1 MRWNS
6 DGGSEGQNL
15 LVKLAVAEVRA
26 ELQAEREAATQR
38 AAVVLSEWQAQL
50 AEVTANAAT
59 AAEAAALGAVETL
72 AANIEQ
78 SVALSV
84 HHDKLLAAAVDAAR
98 NAANTVADKDTEWTA
113 AHKELMERSALVQ
126 DTSAK
131 VAELQQVAAALQTG
145 AAATNTALQTAEAT
159 AVAERA
165 ALQQQ
170 LACDLE
176 RVASTAERATAQMNT
191 ANENRLAAWAAELKG
206 QAAVA
211 ARAAA
216 AERAVLSEGVKAV
229 ESELAGA
236 RAALGV
242 RKGKGGGLGTGIGD
256 LKLRLEHCERVAGAQ
271 ASMLQ
276 LMQMRQRRHAV
287 CAVMR
292 ITYRQQRRQ
301 AWWRFRQAIGAVTQQ
316 EQRVEAQR
324 RASGLLLQAVRKA
337 ATRRKWQQW
346 CGAVALVRRQDAAYE
361 GAAVLLRLQL
371 RRAFNQMVQQQ
382 QEAHQHATL
391 DRMNTL
397 ERELLTQHQVL
408 RVLIEQ
414 HQQQQQQHQEH
425 LQLVQR
431 QQQEQHQQMQHSHQQ
446 QQQQFMQ
453 LQLQFLE
460 QQQLVQQLCMQQ
472 GQRQHQCQP
481 QQLPL
486 SPKHGSDVPEVP
498 VADHLQLPAS
508 DARPSDAITPAA
520 ATLRSPTAADTSAA
534 AAALSSAAAAAA
546 VSGAVVA
553 AQASRADHEQQ
564 RLSRLRSEHE
574 AQRQSR
580 MSSLSC
586 ASPASSTNSSGTSSS
601 GHSLDLC
608 YGDSIDEGKGSR
620 ADTSSSTS
628 TSASD
633 ACTMIATFRKC
644 AIAASSMIDTTSTT
658 TSSGPAS
665 ERMPE
670 HRALLPS
677 VSPPRPAAVTEAVE
691 TKVSLADD
699 SDGVQLGQPSIG
711 NGSHGCSDVVA
722 GASSR
727 VDAGG
732 VAHSCLEPCSD
743 AAISTMDLASKTT
756 SGAALAESSTAVHL
770 DVSTDSTTAAGVAH
784 DPLTGHAERTTYPT
798 VRGFGKGGASG
809 GAAAKALTTAQSSE
823 FSASAVGT
831 DSETEAPGTSGGT
844 HLVKVQPAG
853 GDWSAGQ
860 NSQGAKASAAT
871 PLPPASPAYSLL
883 IETPRVEGGGAAGSG
898 GDAGKPVAEAPS
910 HDACQHAFYQD
921 ALYALLDSD
930 DSAGESAGNGWRGF
944 GSTSDGASAAASGDA
959 EAAPTGVREC
969 NDSAPQTSLLN
980 RNDSSKPTRSFSPAS
995 IPAPATTAA
1004 LTEHQELVALPCNI
1018 AGDSST
1024 ASDRGASQY
1033 KGVDHLSGAAA
1044 AAAASTSPLTSS
1056 NTQHQQHWL
1065 FASVGVDVCCS
1076 GSNSTDALPSSRQD
1090 VRDDTFFSSL
1100 RRRGDSIEG
1109 SNSGGFFDL
1118 FDRPS
1123 NQAAHVDAQRG
1134 DSAAHES
1141 GGHVFTADVT
1151 RTGEAADLASTFH
1164 SLTGSSNGAG
1174 DRGIADGGNVSD
1186 DQHWPSDA
1194 CTSAAAAA
1202 AMAESVLND
1211 EAGEAWGDILDS
1223 LDAEPS
1229 MNPHAREWTPPPPSG
1244 LRRPTPPLPPPSA
1257 QARALGNRQQRTLEA
1272 AAPAGA
1278 GPLWR
1283 SVDQLEAV
1291 RQACEALSIC
1301 YHFHLHGECV
1311 RGPQCQLCHVRGD
1324 DAQLLHFYKMR
1335 QSNKTFPIPEQPPL
1349 QQPPPH
1355 VYMALWQQQIALH
1368 QVTPP
1373 LMAAAGSPQLA
1384 PLLMPPQQLMQR
1396 VPPLRK
1402 QPNKQAKQMKL
1413 PTKIVPKKPQKPI
1426 TAQQLRAALALQASG
1441 AARAAAA
1448 ASAAATAGAE
1458 GQDEAAVK
1466 TNIRRR
1472 TRRR

>member
-1 MRWNS
+1 MHCHYLSQCCRFLLLHLRSLKSIFLRQDWLSTALHDCLRTPRPLFSIDKRLIGMRLAHTLAS
-6 DGGSEGQNL
+6 AGQNL

-113 AHKELMERSALVQ
+113 AHKELMERLAQVQ

-131 VAELQQVAAALQTG
+131 VVELQQVAATLQS
-145 AAATNTALQTAEAT
+145 AATATNTALQTAEAT
-159 AVAERA
+159 AVTERA

-170 LACDLE
+170 IACDLE

-276 LMQMRQRRHAV
+276 LMQ
-287 CAVMR
+287 
-292 ITYRQQRRQ
+292 
-301 AWWRFRQAIGAVTQQ
+301 
-316 EQRVEAQR
+316 
-324 RASGLLLQAVRKA
+324 
-337 ATRRKWQQW
+337 
-346 CGAVALVRRQDAAYE
+346 
-361 GAAVLLRLQL
+361 
-371 RRAFNQMVQQQ
+371 
-382 QEAHQHATL
+382 
-391 DRMNTL
+391 
-397 ERELLTQHQVL
+397 
-408 RVLIEQ
+408 
-414 HQQQQQQHQEH
+414 
-425 LQLVQR
+425 
-431 QQQEQHQQMQHSHQQ
+431 
-446 QQQQFMQ
+446 
-453 LQLQFLE
+453 
-460 QQQLVQQLCMQQ
+460 
-472 GQRQHQCQP
+472 
-481 QQLPL
+481 
-486 SPKHGSDVPEVP
+486 
-498 VADHLQLPAS
+498 
-508 DARPSDAITPAA
+508 
-520 ATLRSPTAADTSAA
+520 
-534 AAALSSAAAAAA
+534 
-546 VSGAVVA
+546 
-553 AQASRADHEQQ
+553 ASRADHEQQ

-601 GHSLDLC
+601 GQSLDLC

-644 AIAASSMIDTTSTT
+644 AIATSSMIDTTSTT

-677 VSPPRPAAVTEAVE
+677 VSPPRPAAATEAVE
-691 TKVSLADD
+691 THVSLADD
-699 SDGVQLGQPSIG
+699 SDGLQLGQPSIG
-711 NGSHGCSDVVA
+711 NSSHGCSDVVA

-727 VDAGG
+727 
-732 VAHSCLEPCSD
+732 LEPCSD
-743 AAISTMDLASKTT
+743 AAISSMDLASNTT
-756 SGAALAESSTAVHL
+756 SGAAVAESSTAVHL

-784 DPLTGHAERTTYPT
+784 HPLSGHCERTTYPT
-798 VRGFGKGGASG
+798 VRGFGEGGASG

-871 PLPPASPAYSLL
+871 PLPPASLAYSLL

-944 GSTSDGASAAASGDA
+944 GSTSDGASAAASADA

-969 NDSAPQTSLLN
+969 NDSAPQTSLHN

-995 IPAPATTAA
+995 IPAPATAAA

-1024 ASDRGASQY
+1024 ASDGGASQY
-1033 KGVDHLSGAAA
+1033 KGVDHLSGAA

-1076 GSNSTDALPSSRQD
+1076 GSNSTDALPSGRQD
-1090 VRDDTFFSSL
+1090 MRDDTFFSSL

-1123 NQAAHVDAQRG
+1123 NQAAHADAQRG
-1134 DSAAHES
+1134 GSTAQKS

-1151 RTGEAADLASTFH
+1151 PTGEAADLASTFH
-1164 SLTGSSNGAG
+1164 SVTGSSSGAG

-1229 MNPHAREWTPPPPSG
+1229 MNPHAREWTPPPPSD
-1244 LRRPTPPLPPPSA
+1244 LHRPTPPLPPPSA
-1257 QARALGNRQQRTLEA
+1257 QARALGNKQQRTLEA
-1272 AAPAGA
+1272 AASAGT

-1373 LMAAAGSPQLA
+1373 LMAAAGTPQLA

-1396 VPPLRK
+1396 TPPLRK
-1402 QPNKQAKQMKL
+1402 QPNKQAKQMKM
-1413 PTKIVPKKPQKPI
+1413 PAKIVPKKPQKPI

-1472 TRRR
+1472 TRRRHCRDDCVVECCEIEDDVWKS